1 MPKISTK
8 GSHMPESPIRKL
20 VPYADRAKENGIEVI
35 HLNIGQ
41 PDIPTPKVAL
51 DAVKNNTIDV
61 LSYSKTEG
69 SVSLRQKFADYYKKH
84 QVDLDPSDIIIT
96 TGGSEALTFTIG
108 SIADPGDELLVP
120 EPFYANYYG
129 YTTLNLVNLVPITT
143 SIDDN
148 FKMPS
153 IKYLERFLR
162 PKTKAI
168 LICNPGNPTGY
179 LYTREELEELVAFAN
194 EHDLFLVVDEVYRE
208 FVYNGHKHH
217 SILSIEGSEKCAILI
232 DSVSKRYSM
241 CGARVGCIVS
251 KNKEVIHTAMKF
263 AQCRLSPPSYAQL
276 ATESVLD
283 IEDSYYEE
291 IQQEYEKRRNILI
304 EELERIPD
312 IKVGIPNG
320 AFYCVV
326 ELPIYDADHFAQW
339 MLEHFNLN
347 NKTVMVAPAAGFYS
361 THGLGRNQIRIA
373 YVLEENKLR
382 EAMRILAKG
391 LETYRTL

>member
-20 VPYADRAKENGIEVI
+20 VPFADRAKEKGIEVI

-51 DAVKNNTIDV
+51 DAVKNNAIDI

-69 SVSLRQKFADYYKKH
+69 SISLRQKFADYYKKH
-84 QVDLDPSDIIIT
+84 DVVVAPSDIIVT

-143 SIDDN
+143 SIEDN

-153 IKYLERFLR
+153 IKHLERFLR

-179 LYTREELEELVAFAN
+179 LYTKKELEELVAFAN

-208 FVYNGHKHH
+208 FVYNGHQHH
-217 SILSIEGSEKCAILI
+217 SILSIEGSENCAVLI

-251 KNKEVIHTAMKF
+251 KNKELIHTAMKF

-283 IEDSYYEE
+283 IDDSYYLEV
-291 IQQEYEKRRNILI
+291 QQEYEKRRNILI
-304 EELERIPD
+304 EELNRIED

-326 ELPIYDADHFAQW
+326 ELPINDADHFAQW
-339 MLEHFNLN
+339 LLESFQIDG
-347 NKTVMVAPAAGFYS
+347 KTVMIAPAAGFYS

-373 YVLEENKLR
+373 YVLEEQKLR
-382 EAMRILAKG
+382 EAMHILAKG
-391 LETYRTL
+391 LATYRRL

>member
-20 VPYADRAKENGIEVI
+20 VPFADRAKEKGIEVI

-51 DAVKNNTIDV
+51 DAVKNNAIDI

-69 SVSLRQKFADYYKKH
+69 SISLRQKFADYYKKH
-84 QVDLDPSDIIIT
+84 DVVVAPSDIIVT

-143 SIDDN
+143 SIEDN

-153 IKYLERFLR
+153 IKHLERFLR

-179 LYTREELEELVAFAN
+179 LYTKKELEELVAFAN

-208 FVYNGHKHH
+208 FVYNGHQHH
-217 SILSIEGSEKCAILI
+217 SILSIEGSENCAVLI

-251 KNKEVIHTAMKF
+251 KNKELIHTAMKF

-283 IEDSYYEE
+283 IDDSYYLEV
-291 IQQEYEKRRNILI
+291 QQEYEKRRNVLI
-304 EELERIPD
+304 EELNRIED

-326 ELPIYDADHFAQW
+326 ELPINDADHFAQW
-339 MLEHFNLN
+339 LLESFQIDG
-347 NKTVMVAPAAGFYS
+347 KTVMIAPAAGFYS

-373 YVLEENKLR
+373 YVLEEQKLR
-382 EAMRILAKG
+382 EAMHILAKG
-391 LETYRTL
+391 LEIYRTL

>member
-20 VPYADRAKENGIEVI
+20 VPFADRAKEKGIEVI

-51 DAVKNNTIDV
+51 DAVKNNAIDI

-69 SVSLRQKFADYYKKH
+69 SISLRQKFADYYKKH
-84 QVDLDPSDIIIT
+84 DVVVAPSDIIVT

-143 SIDDN
+143 SIEDN

-153 IKYLERFLR
+153 IKHLERFLR

-179 LYTREELEELVAFAN
+179 LYTKKELEELVAFAN

-208 FVYNGHKHH
+208 FVYNGHQHH
-217 SILSIEGSEKCAILI
+217 SILSIEGSENCAVLI

-251 KNKEVIHTAMKF
+251 KNKELIHTAMKF

-283 IEDSYYEE
+283 IDDSYYLEV
-291 IQQEYEKRRNILI
+291 QQEYEKRRNVLI
-304 EELERIPD
+304 EELNRIED

-326 ELPIYDADHFAQW
+326 ELPINDADHFAQW
-339 MLEHFNLN
+339 LLESFQIDR
-347 NKTVMVAPAAGFYS
+347 KTVMIAPAAGFYS

-373 YVLEENKLR
+373 YVLEEQKLR
-382 EAMRILAKG
+382 EAMHILAKG
-391 LETYRTL
+391 LATYRRL

>member
-20 VPYADRAKENGIEVI
+20 VPFADRAKEKGIEVI

-51 DAVKNNTIDV
+51 DAVKNNAIDI

-69 SVSLRQKFADYYKKH
+69 SISLRQKFADYYKKH
-84 QVDLDPSDIIIT
+84 DVVVAPSDIIVT

-143 SIDDN
+143 SIEDN

-153 IKYLERFLR
+153 IKHLERFLR

-179 LYTREELEELVAFAN
+179 LYTKKELEELVAFAN

-208 FVYNGHKHH
+208 FVYNGHQHH
-217 SILSIEGSEKCAILI
+217 SILSIEGSENCAVLI

-251 KNKEVIHTAMKF
+251 KNKELIHTAMKF

-283 IEDSYYEE
+283 IDDSYYLEV
-291 IQQEYEKRRNILI
+291 QQEYEKRRNVLI
-304 EELERIPD
+304 EELNRIED

-326 ELPIYDADHFAQW
+326 ELPINDADHFAQW
-339 MLEHFNLN
+339 LLESFQIDG
-347 NKTVMVAPAAGFYS
+347 KTVMIAPAAGFYS

-373 YVLEENKLR
+373 YVLEEQKLR
-382 EAMRILAKG
+382 EAMHILAKG
-391 LETYRTL
+391 LATYRRL

>member
-20 VPYADRAKENGIEVI
+20 VPYADRAKQAGTEVI

-41 PDIPTPKVAL
+41 PDIPTPKAAL

-69 SVSLRQKFADYYKKH
+69 SVELRQKFANYYKKH
-84 QVDLDPSDIIIT
+84 QVNVDPSEIIVT

-143 SIDDN
+143 SIEDN

-153 IKYLERFLR
+153 IKQMERFLR

-194 EHDLFLVVDEVYRE
+194 EHDLFLIVDEVYRE

-217 SILSIEGSEKCAILI
+217 SILSIEGSENCAILI

-276 ATESVLD
+276 ATEYALELD
-283 IEDSYYEE
+283 DDYYKE
-291 IQQEYEKRRNILI
+291 IQVEYEKRRNTLL
-304 EELERIPD
+304 EELGKIPD
-312 IKVGIPNG
+312 IKVGVPNG

-326 ELPIYDADHFAQW
+326 ELPIYDADDFAQW
-339 MLEHFNLN
+339 LLEHFNVN
-347 NKTVMVAPAAGFYS
+347 GKTIMVAPAAGFYS

-373 YVLEENKLR
+373 YVLNESKLK
-382 EAMRILAKG
+382 EAMSILAKG
-391 LETYRTL
+391 IETYRTL

>member
-20 VPYADRAKENGIEVI
+20 VPFADRAKEKGIEVI

-51 DAVKNNTIDV
+51 DAVKNNAIDI

-69 SVSLRQKFADYYKKH
+69 SISLRQKFADYYKKH
-84 QVDLDPSDIIIT
+84 DVVVAPIDIIVT

-143 SIDDN
+143 SIEDN

-153 IKYLERFLR
+153 IKHLERFLR

-179 LYTREELEELVAFAN
+179 LYTKKELEELVAFAN

-208 FVYNGHKHH
+208 FVYNGHQHH
-217 SILSIEGSEKCAILI
+217 SILSIEGSENCAVLI

-251 KNKEVIHTAMKF
+251 KNKELIHTAMKF

-283 IEDSYYEE
+283 IDDSYYLEV
-291 IQQEYEKRRNILI
+291 QQEYEKRRNVLI
-304 EELERIPD
+304 EELNRIED

-326 ELPIYDADHFAQW
+326 ELPINDADHFAQW
-339 MLEHFNLN
+339 LLESFQIDG
-347 NKTVMVAPAAGFYS
+347 KTVMIAPAAGFYS
-361 THGLGRNQIRIA
+361 THSLGRNQIRIA
-373 YVLEENKLR
+373 YVLEEQKLR
-382 EAMRILAKG
+382 EAMHILAKG
-391 LETYRTL
+391 LATYRRL

>member
-51 DAVKNNTIDV
+51 DAVKNNAIDI

-69 SVSLRQKFADYYKKH
+69 SISLRQKFADYYKKH
-84 QVDLDPSDIIIT
+84 DVVVAPIDIIVT

-143 SIDDN
+143 SIEDN

-153 IKYLERFLR
+153 IKHLERFLR

-179 LYTREELEELVAFAN
+179 LYTKKELEELVAFAN

-208 FVYNGHKHH
+208 FVYNGHQHH
-217 SILSIEGSEKCAILI
+217 SILSIEGSENCAVLI

-251 KNKEVIHTAMKF
+251 KNKELIHTAMKF

-283 IEDSYYEE
+283 IDDSYYLEV
-291 IQQEYEKRRNILI
+291 QQEYEKRRNVLI
-304 EELERIPD
+304 EELNRIED

-326 ELPIYDADHFAQW
+326 ELPINDADHFAQW
-339 MLEHFNLN
+339 LLESFQIDG
-347 NKTVMVAPAAGFYS
+347 KTVMIAPAAGFYS

-373 YVLEENKLR
+373 YVLEEQKLR
-382 EAMRILAKG
+382 EAMHILAKG
-391 LETYRTL
+391 LATYRRL